1 MMLIDRICVD
11 AAYWMVAFRNIDH
24 ANQDT
29 NAAIEGYHGAL
40 KSRMGQHKSRLLG
53 RRLDWLV
60 DILMGEVLEHYKM
73 LAYRKAHGLQLN
85 CRQEELTVNAV
96 LQVGPPPPGRPP
108 LTTSTLSMLV
118 GLKHIATGFIA
129 VE

>member
-1 MMLIDRICVD
+1 MD
-11 AAYWMVAFRNIDH
+11 AAYWMVAFRNVDH

-60 DILMGEVLEHYKM
+60 NMLMGEVLEHYKV
-73 LAYRKAHGLQLN
+73 LAYRKQHGFQLN
-85 CRQEELTVNAV
+85 IRQEELTANAV
-96 LQVGPPPPGRPP
+96 LQVPPPPPPTTQIPSFCLGLLGRHIHP
-108 LTTSTLSMLV
+108 TKSTV
-118 GLKHIATGFIA
+118 AI
-129 VE
+129 

>member
-1 MMLIDRICVD
+1 MLLIDSICVD

-53 RRLDWLV
+53 RRLDLLV

-73 LAYRKAHGLQLN
+73 LAYRRAHGFQLN
-85 CRQEELTVNAV
+85 CR
-96 LQVGPPPPGRPP
+96 
-108 LTTSTLSMLV
+108 
-118 GLKHIATGFIA
+118 
-129 VE
+129 